1 MRIGLDA
8 MGGDFAPVATV
19 AGAVAACSQL
29 DKDDK
34 IVLFGDKAI
43 LEQELKKYN
52 APREALEI
60 VHATQI
66 VDMHDKPIKAL
77 KEKPDSGLSV
87 GLRYLKQGKI
97 DSFASAG
104 NTGAVLVGAM
114 YSIGMVQGFIRPA
127 LAAFIP
133 KENGGM
139 SVLVDVGANPDSKPD
154 VLYQFGLV
162 GSLYAKNV
170 MGIDNPRVG
179 LINIGEEAEKGNQQ
193 CLAAHQLMEQTSDF
207 NFVGNMEPRELFR
220 DNCEVFV
227 CDGFVGNILLK
238 NIEAMCRLFMKR
250 HQDEFVARFNYEIY
264 GGLPLLG
271 ANGVVIIGHGIS
283 SAKAIENMLL
293 QSEKVY
299 ESQVIQKI
307 QQAFLQTN
315 HIE

>member
-29 DKDDK
+29 DDGDK
-34 IVLFGDKAI
+34 IVLFGDKTV
-43 LEQELKKYN
+43 LEQELKQYGN
-52 APREALEI
+52 PCDALEI
-60 VHATQI
+60 VHTTQI
-66 VDMHDKPIKAL
+66 VDMHDKPIRAL

-87 GLRYLKQGKI
+87 GVQYLKQGKI

-114 YSIGMVQGFIRPA
+114 YGIGMVQGFIRPA

-133 KENGGM
+133 KEKGGM
-139 SVLVDVGANPDSKPD
+139 SILVDVGANPDSKPD

-170 MGIDNPRVG
+170 MNIDNPRVG
-179 LINIGEEAEKGNQQ
+179 LLNIGEEAEKGNQQ
-193 CLAAHQLMEQTSDF
+193 CLAAYQLMAQSSDF
-207 NFVGNMEPRELFR
+207 NFIGNVEPRELFK

-250 HQDEFVARFNYEIY
+250 HKDEFVARFNYEIY

-293 QSEKVY
+293 QSKKVY

-315 HIE
+315 HME

>member
-29 DKDDK
+29 TEKDK
-34 IVLFGDKAI
+34 IVLFGDKAV
-43 LEQELKKYN
+43 LEQELQKHD
-52 APREALEI
+52 APRRAIEI
-60 VHATQI
+60 VHTEQVI
-66 VDMHDKPIKAL
+66 DMHDKPIRAL
-77 KEKPDSGLSV
+77 REKPASSLSV
-87 GLRYLKQGKI
+87 GVRYLQQGKI

-114 YSIGMVQGFIRPA
+114 YSVGVVQGFIRPA

-139 SVLVDVGANPDSKPD
+139 SILVDVGANPDTKPD

-162 GSLYAKNV
+162 GYLYAKNV
-170 MGIDNPRVG
+170 MNITNPRVG
-179 LINIGEEAEKGNQQ
+179 LLNIGEEAEKGNQQ
-193 CLAAHQLMEQTSDF
+193 CLATYRLMSQSSDF
-207 NFVGNMEPRELFR
+207 NFIGNVEPRELFK

-250 HQDEFVARFNYEIY
+250 HQDEFVSRFNYEIY

-271 ANGVVIIGHGIS
+271 ANGVVIIGHGVS

-293 QSEKVY
+293 QSKSVY

-307 QQAFLQTN
+307 QQSFLQTN